1 MILFITGATSGF
13 GAAMARRFVKNGH
26 KVIATGR
33 REERL
38 LELASELGEN
48 LLPVKLDI
56 RDKNQ
61 VQSVLNNLPTEWS
74 DIDVLINNAGLA
86 LGADPIQNVSLDAFE
101 TMIQTNI
108 QGLFYCTKLILPI
121 MLKKNSGH
129 IVNLGSVAG
138 EFPYTG
144 GNVYGASKAFV
155 HQMSL
160 NLRSD
165 LLGTNIRVTCIEPGM
180 CESEFSEVRF
190 HGDKQKA
197 QAVYQGMTPISSE
210 DIAETIDWVISRP
223 AHLNINVISLMPTDQ
238 AFAGFSVHR
247 QK

>member
-1 MILFITGATSGF
+1 MIIFITGATSGF

-33 REERL
+33 REDRL
-38 LELASELGEN
+38 SELANELGEN
-48 LLPVKLDI
+48 LLPIKLDV
-56 RDKNQ
+56 RDKDQ
-61 VQSVLNNLPTEWS
+61 VELVITNLASEWS

-86 LGADPIQNVSLDAFE
+86 LGADPIQKVSIDDFE
-101 TMIQTNI
+101 TMMMTNI
-108 QGLFYCTKLILPI
+108 HGLFYCTKLILPI
-121 MLKKNSGH
+121 MLKKNRGH

-138 EFPYTG
+138 EFPYIG

-165 LLGTNIRVTCIEPGM
+165 LLGTNIRVTCLEPGM

-210 DIAETIDWVISRP
+210 DIAETVDWVISRP

>member
-1 MILFITGATSGF
+1 MIIFITGATSGF

-33 REERL
+33 REDRL
-38 LELASELGEN
+38 LELAKELGDN

-56 RDKNQ
+56 RDKDQ
-61 VQSVLNNLPTEWS
+61 VQSVLSNLTSDWA
-74 DIDVLINNAGLA
+74 DIDILINNAGLA
-86 LGADPIQNVSLDAFE
+86 VGADPIQNVSLDAFE

-138 EFPYTG
+138 EFPYIG

-165 LLGTNIRVTCIEPGM
+165 LLGTKIRVTCIEPGM

-190 HGDKQKA
+190 HGDKEKA
-197 QAVYQGMTPISSE
+197 QAVYQGMTPLSSE
-210 DIAETIDWVISRP
+210 DIAETVEWVISRP

-238 AFAGFSVHR
+238 AFGGFSVHR

>member
-1 MILFITGATSGF
+1 MIIFITGATSGF
-13 GAAMARRFVKNGH
+13 GAAMARRFIKNGH

-38 LELASELGEN
+38 LELRDELGEN
-48 LLPVKLDI
+48 LLPVTLDI
-56 RDKNQ
+56 RDKDQ
-61 VQSVLNNLPTEWS
+61 VEKVISHLSEDWK

-86 LGADPIQNVSLDAFE
+86 VGADPIQNVTFEAFE
-101 TMIQTNI
+101 NMLQTNVH
-108 QGLFYCTKLILPI
+108 GLFYCTKLILPL
-121 MLKKNSGH
+121 MLKKNKGH

-138 EFPYTG
+138 EFPYSG
-144 GNVYGASKAFV
+144 GNIYGGTKAFV

-190 HGDKQKA
+190 NGDKKKA
-197 QAVYQGMTPISSE
+197 EAVYHGMTPLSSE

-238 AFAGFSVHR
+238 AFAGFSINR
-247 QK
+247 KS

>member
-1 MILFITGATSGF
+1 MIIFITGATSGF

-33 REERL
+33 REDRL
-38 LELASELGEN
+38 LELAKELGDN

-56 RDKNQ
+56 RDKDQ
-61 VQSVLNNLPTEWS
+61 VQSVLNNLSSDWA

-86 LGADPIQNVSLDAFE
+86 VGADPIQNVSLDAFE

-138 EFPYTG
+138 EFPYIG

-165 LLGTNIRVTCIEPGM
+165 LLGTKIRVTCIEPGM

-190 HGDKQKA
+190 HGDKEKA
-197 QAVYQGMTPISSE
+197 QAVYQGMTPLSSE
-210 DIAETIDWVISRP
+210 DIAETVEWVISRP

-238 AFAGFSVHR
+238 AFGGFSVHR

>member
-1 MILFITGATSGF
+1 MIIFITGATSGF

-33 REERL
+33 REDRL
-38 LELASELGEN
+38 LELAKELGDN

-56 RDKNQ
+56 RDKDQ
-61 VQSVLNNLPTEWS
+61 VQAVLNNLTTDWA

-86 LGADPIQNVSLDAFE
+86 VGADPIQNVSLDAFE

-121 MLKKNSGH
+121 MLKKNNGH

-138 EFPYTG
+138 EFPYVG

-165 LLGTNIRVTCIEPGM
+165 LLGTKIRVTCIEPGM

-190 HGDKQKA
+190 HGDKEKA
-197 QAVYQGMTPISSE
+197 QAVYQGMTPLSSE
-210 DIAETIDWVISRP
+210 DIAETVDWVISRP

>member
-1 MILFITGATSGF
+1 MIFFITGATSGF

-210 DIAETIDWVISRP
+210 DIAETVDWVISRP

>member
-1 MILFITGATSGF
+1 MIFFITGATSGF

-56 RDKNQ
+56 RDKDQ

-197 QAVYQGMTPISSE
+197 QAVYQGMTPLSSE
-210 DIAETIDWVISRP
+210 DIAETVDWVISRP

>member
-1 MILFITGATSGF
+1 MIFFITGATSGF

-61 VQSVLNNLPTEWS
+61 VQSVLNNLLTEWS

-138 EFPYTG
+138 EFPYTS

-210 DIAETIDWVISRP
+210 DIAETVDWVISRP

>member
-1 MILFITGATSGF
+1 MIIFITGATSGF

-33 REERL
+33 REDRL
-38 LELASELGEN
+38 LELAKELGDN

-56 RDKNQ
+56 RDKDQ
-61 VQSVLNNLPTEWS
+61 VQAVLNNLTTDWA

-86 LGADPIQNVSLDAFE
+86 VGADPIQNVSLDAFE

-138 EFPYTG
+138 EFPYIG

-165 LLGTNIRVTCIEPGM
+165 LLGTKIRVTCIEPGM

-190 HGDKQKA
+190 HGDKEKA
-197 QAVYQGMTPISSE
+197 QAVYQGMTPLSSE
-210 DIAETIDWVISRP
+210 DIAETVDWVISRP

-238 AFAGFSVHR
+238 AFGGFSVHR